1 MLLAGDAQ
9 MNINGY
15 FYEIPCL
22 HQDHVTASLRRTAT
36 RVNDNKYLL
45 IFLKVKCLFSVIT
58 WRLANGADRAEREKY
73 RKCTIE
79 IQNVEITNYL
89 AIYFL

>member
-1 MLLAGDAQ
+1 MLMVDNAQ

-45 IFLKVKCLFSVIT
+45 IFPKVKCLFSVIT
-58 WRLANGADRAEREKY
+58 WRLASGAALTE
-73 RKCTIE
+73 
-79 IQNVEITNYL
+79 QNVRNIENVP
-89 AIYFL
+89 